1 MRSINSQ
8 VGMDSNTAGLTL
20 PVSVFFLKNLKSQVT
35 VIRQSLYGIEKS
47 EKPMLRQLTSLRVQ
61 APSSTEPALVR
72 CRI

>member
-1 MRSINSQ
+1 MRSIKSQ